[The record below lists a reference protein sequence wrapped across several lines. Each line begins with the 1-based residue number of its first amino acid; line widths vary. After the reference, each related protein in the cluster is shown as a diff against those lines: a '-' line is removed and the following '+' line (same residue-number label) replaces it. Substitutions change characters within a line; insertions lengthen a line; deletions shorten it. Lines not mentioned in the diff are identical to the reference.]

1 MRWDGQLR
9 DPGAAEAAADAGS
22 SAPEAGSVSAKA
34 TDPAL
39 PGLERSTLA
48 ALPGHLRTVRAP
60 EFQGAVF
67 HEVLAK
73 SALNR
78 VPGQSSMPFAWTI
91 NPYRG
96 CSHACV
102 YCVSPETLILCA
114 DGRQRPL
121 RELQVGAEIIGTERR
136 GRYRRYVR
144 TTILDK
150 WRTRKVAYRVALADG
165 TTLIASGD
173 HRFLTDRGWKF
184 VRNSESGQRP
194 HLTTANRLMGFGLGG
209 GASRGAVDIEGD
221 AYRRGY
227 LAGMVRGDGMI
238 FRRSYDDGSR
248 VRDIVMFRLALADE
262 EALDRSRR
270 YLEAEGIVVRERP
283 FAPASSTRRAIRALH
298 TAARKQVE
306 AIERITHETRFA
318 DLDWCAGFLAG
329 VFDAEGS
336 CSRGIVRIPN
346 KNPEFL
352 SEISAAM
359 ERFELS
365 HTVEPARPN
374 GVRSIRLLGGL
385 PTRQRFFATVQ
396 PAITRKLS
404 VEGVAVK
411 TVADLR
417 VVAIEPLEGERE
429 LLDITT
435 GTGDFIA
442 NGVISHNCFA
452 RGTHRY
458 LDFDT
463 GADFDQQIVVK
474 VNVAEVLA
482 RELARPK
489 WARETVALGTNT
501 DPYQRA
507 EGRYRLM
514 PGIIEALSRS
524 RTPISILTK
533 GTLLRRDLP
542 QLADAAERAPVDLA
556 MSIAIGDHEL
566 QQSVEPGT
574 PSTRARLETV
584 ARAREA
590 GLPIDVF
597 VMPVLPH
604 LSDGAQQLDA
614 LLREIREAGARSVMY
629 GPLHLRAGVKPWFF
643 AWLRREHPDL
653 VERYRGLYPEGASRA
668 PQEYRRALAARIRPL
683 IRKHGL
689 EWAPGRPAIRETPEP
704 AIPQLQP
711 QPTLF

>member
-9 DPGAAEAAADAGS
+9 DPGTADAAAGPESPAPAGRA
-22 SAPEAGSVSAKA
+22 APAKPA
-34 TDPAL
+34 DPAL
-39 PGLERSTLA
+39 PGLERSTLV
-48 ALPGHLRTVRAP
+48 ALPGHLRSVRSP

-102 YCVSPETLILCA
+102 Y
-114 DGRQRPL
+114 
-121 RELQVGAEIIGTERR
+121 
-136 GRYRRYVR
+136 
-144 TTILDK
+144 
-150 WRTRKVAYRVALADG
+150 
-165 TTLIASGD
+165 
-173 HRFLTDRGWKF
+173 
-184 VRNSESGQRP
+184 
-194 HLTTANRLMGFGLGG
+194 
-209 GASRGAVDIEGD
+209 
-221 AYRRGY
+221 
-227 LAGMVRGDGMI
+227 
-238 FRRSYDDGSR
+238 
-248 VRDIVMFRLALADE
+248 
-262 EALDRSRR
+262 
-270 YLEAEGIVVRERP
+270 
-283 FAPASSTRRAIRALH
+283 
-298 TAARKQVE
+298 
-306 AIERITHETRFA
+306 
-318 DLDWCAGFLAG
+318 
-329 VFDAEGS
+329 
-336 CSRGIVRIPN
+336 
-346 KNPEFL
+346 
-352 SEISAAM
+352 
-359 ERFELS
+359 
-365 HTVEPARPN
+365 
-374 GVRSIRLLGGL
+374 
-385 PTRQRFFATVQ
+385 
-396 PAITRKLS
+396 
-404 VEGVAVK
+404 
-411 TVADLR
+411 
-417 VVAIEPLEGERE
+417 
-429 LLDITT
+429 
-435 GTGDFIA
+435 
-442 NGVISHNCFA
+442 CFA

-514 PGIIEALSRS
+514 PGVIDALARS
-524 RTPISILTK
+524 DTPISILTK

-542 QLADAAERAPVDLA
+542 QLAEAAERVPVDLA

-574 PSTRARLETV
+574 PSTKARLETV
-584 ARAREA
+584 ARARDA

-597 VMPVLPH
+597 LMPVLPH
-604 LSDGAQQLDA
+604 LSDGARQLDT

-653 VERYRGLYPEGASRA
+653 VTEYRGLYPEGASRA

-689 EWAPGRPAIRETPEP
+689 EWAAERPAIREVPEP